1 MSPSILGE
9 NGWARDPIKPSGALD
24 AFSYDDTTP
33 VIGREYLNMNIV
45 DDVLNGP
52 DRVERLRQLAYT
64 ISARGVVFFRQQDNL
79 TNELQKQFIHSLGEA
94 VGKPKES
101 SLHVHPLLNDTSD
114 LGVGDPQIS
123 HISSVQREKFIK
135 HLVDDT
141 DKYSYRGAEWHSD
154 VQFERF
160 PPDYTSLRVTQ
171 LPKNGGDTLW
181 ASGYEIYD
189 RFSPAYQRFFET
201 LTARFDGEGYRK
213 AAQNE
218 NLKIREDNR
227 GHPLN
232 IALSS
237 EHPVVRTNPV
247 TGWKSVFAI
256 GPFPSRIK
264 QLTSTESQE
273 LLAKF
278 MRMITENHDLTVRF
292 KWKNPNDIAIWDN
305 RCTFHTPT
313 YDYEGLG
320 ERYGNRAVGIGEQP
334 YFDPSSKSRSKDLHN
349 SATH

>member
-1 MSPSILGE
+1 MADCSFE
-9 NGWARDPIKPSGALD
+9 
-24 AFSYDDTTP
+24 
-33 VIGREYLNMNIV
+33 V
-45 DDVLNGP
+45 
-52 DRVERLRQLAYT
+52 
-64 ISARGVVFFRQQDNL
+64 SARGVVFFRQQDNL

-114 LGVGDPQIS
+114 LGVDDPQIS

-171 LPKNGGDTLW
+171 LPKNDGDTLW

-218 NLKIREDNR
+218 KLKIREDNR

-305 RCTFHTPT
+305 RYEYRDLW
-313 YDYEGLG
+313 YDGSLLLIGAHSTRQRTTMKDWESDTEIGQSESESSHILIPVASQGAKISTTLQHINIVGTWEGVWQG
-320 ERYGNRAVGIGEQP
+320 FAE
-334 YFDPSSKSRSKDLHN
+334 H
-349 SATH
+349 